1 MCLPGQPP
9 GPSSVAPSCRRR
21 PLAPPSAA
29 PSAGPACAADAV
41 AMARAGLAALARV
54 DAAGLT
60 AAEQADCLRALE
72 QAESMHIAA
81 RARVLAAF
89 HAGDGCRDDGH
100 GSAKMWLRWQ
110 TRITKAAAAGAMA
123 WMRRLA
129 AHPAVADALAAGELS
144 GSWARAVC
152 GWSDLLPAECRAGAD
167 AILLAAA
174 AGGAELADL
183 AALAEEIR
191 RRTARPDRDGDDG
204 FTGRGLCLDVTFG
217 QSGKLAGD
225 LTPQCT
231 AALGA
236 VLDALGK
243 RAGPEDLRSPR
254 QRRHDALE
262 EACRRL
268 IASGC
273 VPDRAGQPTQIQVH
287 MTLDQLRGL
296 AGPEGEAAWAGWP
309 PAAPGADCDASVV
322 PVVTGHLDHQLLNQ
336 LTAEV
341 AAELLRTRPGTRL
354 PGTPRPGTPRPGT
367 PRPGTPLP
375 GPGPRPGAGQPGA
388 GQPGTSPDAAAAAR
402 RLRAERAVRR
412 LITARAADLMS
423 GPGGLAAY
431 LRTRLPDDLIAS
443 ASLPLDIGAVT
454 DTIPVHLRRA
464 VTVRDRHCRFPGCT
478 QPATACQPHHI
489 IPRAQ
494 GGPTSLANLINLC
507 TFHHLIAIHRWGW
520 AITLHPD
527 GTTTATSPYGQTLH
541 SHSPPPQ
548 GGSPHTTAA

>member
-9 GPSSVAPSCRRR
+9 AAS
-21 PLAPPSAA
+21 APPPAA
-29 PSAGPACAADAV
+29 PSAGPGVPPACAADAV
-41 AMARAGLAALARV
+41 AMAQAGLAWLAGA
-54 DAAGLT
+54 DAASLPS
-60 AAEQADCLRALE
+60 AVQADCLRALE

-110 TRITKAAAAGAMA
+110 TRITKGAAAGAMA

-152 GWSDLLPAECRAGAD
+152 GWTDLLPAECRADAD
-167 AILLAAA
+167 VILLAAA
-174 AGGAELADL
+174 ADGADLPGL

-191 RRTARPDRDGDDG
+191 RRTARPDTDGDDG
-204 FTGRGLCLDVTFG
+204 FTDRGVTLEVTFG
-217 QSGKLAGD
+217 QSGRLTGD

-231 AALGA
+231 AALSA

-243 RAGPEDLRSPR
+243 KAGPEDLRTVW

-273 VPDRAGQPTQIQVH
+273 VPDRAGQPTKIQVH
-287 MTLDQLRGL
+287 MTLEQLRGQ
-296 AGPEGEAAWAGWP
+296 ARPGTEAAWAAAWP
-309 PAAPGADCDASVV
+309 PAAPGTDCDASVV
-322 PVVTGHLDHQLLNQ
+322 PVVTGHLDHQLLNE
-336 LTAEV
+336 LTAG
-341 AAELLRTRPGTRL
+341 LLRGRP
-354 PGTPRPGTPRPGT
+354 
-367 PRPGTPLP
+367 
-375 GPGPRPGAGQPGA
+375 GQPGYGA
-388 GQPGTSPDAAAAAR
+388 AQPGCGGGGPAGGADPASGR
-402 RLRAERAVRR
+402 WLRAERAVRR
-412 LITARAADLMS
+412 LIVARAADLMS

-431 LRTRLPDDLIAS
+431 LRTRLPDDLVAS
-443 ASLPLDIGAVT
+443 VSLPLDIGAVT

-464 VTVRDRHCRFPGCT
+464 VTVRDRCCRFPGCT

-494 GGPTSLANLINLC
+494 GGPTSLTNLINLC
-507 TFHHLIAIHRWGW
+507 AFHHLIAIHRWGW
-520 AITLHPD
+520 GIALNPD
-527 GTTTATSPYGQTLH
+527 GTVTATSPDGRTLH
-541 SHSPPPQ
+541 SHSPPA
-548 GGSPHTTAA
+548 TAA